1 MAEESDA
8 GDSGEGCQSSVHDET
23 PAFPRSV
30 LERDHVYES
39 LAHVRRRYLCY
50 LLCGRSGL
58 RVDEAV
64 TAIAAW
70 ETDDGAEVSTSTRDR
85 IRLALLHNHIP
96 KLREHDVVD
105 FDRHSG
111 TLVPGGNA
119 EAVLTA
125 LKAIGTGLSPEP
137 SSTDGEST

>member
-8 GDSGEGCQSSVHDET
+8 GDSGDGSQSSVRDET
-23 PAFPRSV
+23 PAFPRAV

-50 LLCGRSGL
+50 LLCGRSEL
-58 RVDEAV
+58 PVDEAV
-64 TAIAAW
+64 RAIAAW

-85 IRLALLHNHIP
+85 IRLALLHSHIP
-96 KLREHDVVD
+96 KLSEHDVVD
-105 FDRHSG
+105 FDQHSE
-111 TLVPGGNA
+111 TLVPDENS

-125 LKAIGTGLSPEP
+125 LKAVGTGLSPEP
-137 SSTDGEST
+137 STDGESA